1 MGIFDDL
8 FKDEDRKSVITST
21 PRKKSKYVTK
31 QCKYCGYR
39 VTYLATGITP
49 GTTCPRRGKGQP
61 HVWQTLGYEYK

>member
-1 MGIFDDL
+1 MDLLDDL
-8 FKDEDRKSVITST
+8 INSMDRKPTIKTTS
-21 PRKKSKYVTK
+21 RKKTKYVTK

-49 GTTCPRRGKGQP
+49 GTTCPKRGKGQP